1 MEYNYSLTI
10 SYDGELVSTTRSA
23 DLLEIVN
30 AWNKCVDFGDAK
42 EYATYNLS
50 DPNGKMYTKTSTEM
64 DRYQVNEKSL
74 SCRNL

>member
-10 SYDGELVSTTRSA
+10 SYDGELRSTLRSA
-23 DLLEIVN
+23 DMLEIVN

-50 DPNGKMYTKTSTEM
+50 DPIGKMYTKTF
-64 DRYQVNEKSL
+64 Y
-74 SCRNL
+74 RNGNVSVK

>member
-10 SYDGELVSTTRSA
+10 AYDGELVSTTRTA
-23 DLLEIVN
+23 DMLEIVT

-50 DPNGKMYTKTSTEM
+50 DPMGKMYTKTF
-64 DRYQVNEKSL
+64 Y
-74 SCRNL
+74 RNGKVAVK

>member
-1 MEYNYSLTI
+1 MEYNYSLTV

-23 DLLEIVN
+23 DMLEIVT

-50 DPNGKMYTKTSTEM
+50 DPIGKMYTKTF
-64 DRYQVNEKSL
+64 Y
-74 SCRNL
+74 RNGEVKVK

>member
-1 MEYNYSLTI
+1 MEYNYALTI
-10 SYDGELVSTTRSA
+10 SYDGELVSTTRTA

-50 DPNGKMYTKTSTEM
+50 DPIDKMYTKTF
-64 DRYQVNEKSL
+64 Y
-74 SCRNL
+74 RNGNVSIK